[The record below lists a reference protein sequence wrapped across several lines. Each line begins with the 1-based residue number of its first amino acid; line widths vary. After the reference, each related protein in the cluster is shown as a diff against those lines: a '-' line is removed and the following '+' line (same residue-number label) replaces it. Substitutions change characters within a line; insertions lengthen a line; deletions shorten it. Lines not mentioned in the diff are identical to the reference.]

1 MTEKERTVFDNDAR
15 AGDTAGQQFV
25 EGMPVF
31 DAGDEKIGTVGAY
44 NAQSRY
50 LIVHKGWL
58 FPRDV
63 DVPLQVVARS
73 DADGVY
79 LNLYKD
85 EVMNEDWNA
94 PPVHDLTAGSPS
106 ASAVDATTQRRDDLS
121 TDAVEQDARAGA
133 GAGDVRVPRAAEEV
147 VANKQELEIG
157 RVHLHK
163 DVLAEQQTA
172 TAPVAHERVSVERV
186 PVQDTYGDIGPDTFA
201 EKDIDIPVMGE
212 ELVAGKRAVV
222 TEEVWLR
229 KQEVTEEQQVT
240 ETVRRERV
248 TVEGA
253 DEAHGADADR
263 IDSVYMGNEY
273 ERQ

>member
-1 MTEKERTVFDNDAR
+1 MFDNDAR
-15 AGDTAGQQFV
+15 ADDTAARQFV

-31 DAGDEKIGTVGAY
+31 DAGDEKIGTVGDY
-44 NAQSRY
+44 NAQGRY
-50 LIVHKGWL
+50 LVVHKGWL
-58 FPRDV
+58 FPQDV
-63 DVPLQVVARS
+63 NVPLQVVARS

-94 PPVHDLTAGSPS
+94 PPVHDLTAG
-106 ASAVDATTQRRDDLS
+106 AVDTTDQQRDDLP
-121 TDAVEQDARAGA
+121 TDAVEQDTRAGVR
-133 GAGDVRVPRAAEEV
+133 AGDLRIRLATEEL
-147 VANKQELEIG
+147 VANKQEQEQESG

-172 TAPVAHERVSVERV
+172 TVPVTHEQVSVEHVR
-186 PVQDTYGDIGPDTFA
+186 VQDTYAEVGPDTFA

-229 KQEVTEEQQVT
+229 KQVVTEEQQVT

-253 DEAHGADADR
+253 DEAHGADAGDGGR
-263 IDSVYMGNEY
+263 LYMGDQY